1 MVDTQVV
8 SDAQRLSESLG
19 QLPDPVLKPAF
30 IVVSGLPGTGKS
42 YFGSKLAE
50 RLPFIILESDAL
62 RKTLFSSPTYSS
74 PESSQ
79 LFQAIHHLIEALLRR
94 GIPLILDA
102 TNLSEQYRE
111 RLYNIADRLNVK
123 LILVRVEA
131 PPDVVYERLKARSE
145 GMNSKSASDADW
157 TVFQKMQSTVQKI
170 RRNHYAADTSR
181 DITPVLDKIVR
192 EVNR

>member
-145 GMNSKSASDADW
+145 GTNSKSASDADW

-170 RRNHYAADTSR
+170 RRNHYAVDTSR

>member
-74 PESSQ
+74 PESSR